1 MAANAWGDT
10 VLHAT
15 AARHHPICLGPLP
28 SLHQRGDLRLQVPVR
43 EHNAFRRT
51 CATALHGQLPCH
63 GDENVDEKLAMGYFF
78 YTICLHSADVLV
90 LHKGRAVDAGPHRVL
105 IAAAWAQTNE
115 GGQLYIP

>member
-90 LHKGRAVDAGPHRVL
+90 LHKGRAVDADPHRAL
-105 IAAAWAQTNE
+105 AAAAWAQTNE